1 MNNDVVI
8 IPTYDRPEYLWVCLE
23 HLSKAH
29 GIQNK
34 KLWVCEDNH
43 EGVEKHFTTQIEMLA
58 TIREAE
64 RLFGRDN
71 VLYSGRPPHRYYGN
85 SHNVMASFIDAYACT
100 PSAFVYLVEDD
111 AMVLP
116 DFFEWHEQAQ
126 TKFQPF
132 VTCAGRINR
141 SLNFPMN
148 GPEAIDETV
157 KDPTACV
164 RSSKAYMSWSTCF
177 SRESLKRLLLDRPDD
192 ADWKPGWE
200 QDLYIQDFLKN
211 SKSTSVWP
219 FVPRAYH
226 MGWYSYHRTAGM
238 KFNGTLEDKVSA
250 LRKAIINPSKIKEM
264 AGLQEIDPYPKEPL
278 AHSNLED
285 LYLQVDYK

>member
-23 HLSKAH
+23 KLSKAR
-29 GIQNK
+29 GVQNK
-34 KLWVCEDNH
+34 EVWICEDNH
-43 EGVEKHFTTQIEMLA
+43 SYAPKHFTTQVEMLA

-64 RLFGRDN
+64 RVFGISNIVYRG
-71 VLYSGRPPHRYYGN
+71 LPPHSFYGN
-85 SHNVMASFIDAYACT
+85 SYNVFSALQSAYDRAS
-100 PSAFVYLVEDD
+100 SFVYIVEDD

-116 DFFEWHEQAQ
+116 DFFEWHEAAQ
-126 TKFQPF
+126 TKWQPF

-141 SLNFPMN
+141 SLNFEIN
-148 GPEAIDETV
+148 GPEAIDETI
-157 KDPTACV
+157 KNTSACV
-164 RSSKAYMSWSTCF
+164 RSRKAYMSWATCF
-177 SRESLKRLLLDRPDD
+177 KRESLYWILKHVPEGEDFQ
-192 ADWKPGWE
+192 PGFE
-200 QDLYIQDFLKN
+200 QDIFIQNFIRDGHEA
-211 SKSTSVWP
+211 SIWP

-250 LRKAIINPSKIKEM
+250 LRKTIINPSKIKEM
-264 AGLQEIDPYPKEPL
+264 AGLQEIDAYPKEPL